1 VERTVKKSGRTDK
14 LGKRKAGFFPSVW
27 KYRYFYLMLIPGL
40 LYIIIFHYAPMA
52 GLAIAFQNFKL
63 TKGIFGSAFNGLAN
77 FQTLFR
83 TDMFSRAFRNTVII
97 SMYKILFGF
106 PIPIILALFINEIRL
121 VAFKR
126 TVQTI
131 FYMPHFLSWIVMF
144 GLVFNFVKEMGP
156 INYLIR
162 ALGGNTIFFL
172 SDTRYFR
179 GVVVISDIWKEMG
192 WNAIIYL
199 AALAGVPNEISES
212 ATIDGASR
220 MKYVLRISLPYIM
233 PTIVIMFLLRIGGIL
248 NAGFE
253 QIYAL
258 YNSSVFSVGDIID
271 TYVYRTALTG
281 DFKFAVATAAGMFK
295 SVIACILVVA
305 TNKLMGRFDQE
316 TLF

>member
-1 VERTVKKSGRTDK
+1 MEQVVKRRGRMT
-14 LGKRKAGFFPSVW
+14 KAGRRRIGFFPAVW
-27 KYRYFYLMLIPGL
+27 KYKYFYLMLIPGL
-40 LYIIIFHYAPMA
+40 LYIIIFHYLPMA
-52 GLAIAFQNFKL
+52 GLAMAFQNFKL
-63 TKGIFGSAFNGLAN
+63 TKGIFGSSFNGLAN

-83 TDMFSRAFRNTVII
+83 TDMFSRAFGNTVII
-97 SMYKILFGF
+97 SAYKILFGF
-106 PIPIILALFINEIRL
+106 PIPILLALFINEIR
-121 VAFKR
+121 VSAFKR

-131 FYMPHFLSWIVMF
+131 FYLPHFLSWIVMF

-162 ALGGNTIFFL
+162 ALGGKTIFFL
-172 SDTRYFR
+172 SDVRYFR

-199 AALAGVPNEISES
+199 AALASVPNELYES

-220 MKYVLRISLPYIM
+220 MKCVLRISLPYIL

-271 TYVYRTALTG
+271 TYVYRTAMTG
-281 DFKFAVATAAGMFK
+281 DPKFAVAAAGGMFK
-295 SVIACILVVA
+295 SVIACVLVVA
-305 TNKLMGRFDQE
+305 TNKLMGKFDQE